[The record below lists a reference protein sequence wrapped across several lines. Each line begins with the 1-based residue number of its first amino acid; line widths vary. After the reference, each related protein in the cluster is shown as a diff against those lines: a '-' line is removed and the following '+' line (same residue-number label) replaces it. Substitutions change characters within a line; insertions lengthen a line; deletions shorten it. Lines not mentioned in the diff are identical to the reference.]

1 MTPLCHASA
10 VSAQAE
16 ADTALHRGV
25 GGESSK
31 THAPKEDPVA
41 VIRLPEIEE
50 IFTVLDRRGISREA
64 VVIPLTKRD
73 PGSVRM
79 LPNEK
84 LEIVVPES
92 QSVQSWLPELERH
105 IDTVGAKA
113 AGD

>member
-1 MTPLCHASA
+1 VPFPHT
-10 VSAQAE
+10 Q
-16 ADTALHRGV
+16 TAICRRAAP
-25 GGESSK
+25 STDRNSK
-31 THAPKEDPVA
+31 TYAPEEDPVA

-73 PGSVRM
+73 PGSVRV
-79 LPNEK
+79 LANEK

-105 IDTVGAKA
+105 IDAVMGSTDG
-113 AGD
+113 

>member
-1 MTPLCHASA
+1 
-10 VSAQAE
+10 V
-16 ADTALHRGV
+16 
-25 GGESSK
+25 
-31 THAPKEDPVA
+31 PKEEVVA

-73 PGSVRM
+73 PGTVRL

-92 QSVQSWLPELERH
+92 RTVTAWLAELERY
-105 IDTVGAKA
+105 IDAVMGADT
-113 AGD
+113 GE